1 MLDRFL
7 DAQRGDYAA
16 ALAEVRR
23 GRKTSHWMWYIFPQI
38 AGLGQSSTA
47 RYYSIR
53 DLEEAR
59 EYYAHPVLGQRLREI
74 SGALLALRGSDPV
87 AVFGGID
94 SMKLKSSMTLFA
106 VAAPDDPIFQQVLDM
121 IAMIEDNRLQA
132 HFFANKTAELIRR
145 NFTQSFKALHV
156 RLTFL
161 AL

>member
-7 DAQRGDYAA
+7 DAQRDDYAA

-74 SGALLALRGSDPV
+74 SGVLLELRGSDPV

-106 VAAPDDPIFQQVLDM
+106 VAAPDDPLFQQVLDKYYGG
-121 IAMIEDNRLQA
+121 EQD
-132 HFFANKTAELIRR
+132 
-145 NFTQSFKALHV
+145 V
-156 RLTFL
+156 LTL
-161 AL
+161 RILGV

>member
-74 SGALLALRGSDPV
+74 SGVLLDLRGSDPV

-106 VAAPDDPIFQQVLDM
+106 VAAPDDPLFRQVPDKYYGG
-121 IAMIEDNRLQA
+121 EQD
-132 HFFANKTAELIRR
+132 
-145 NFTQSFKALHV
+145 V
-156 RLTFL
+156 LTL
-161 AL
+161 RILGV

>member
-74 SGALLALRGSDPV
+74 SGALLELRGSDPV

-106 VAAPDDPIFQQVLDM
+106 LAAPDDPLFQQVLDKYYGG
-121 IAMIEDNRLQA
+121 EQD
-132 HFFANKTAELIRR
+132 
-145 NFTQSFKALHV
+145 ALTLRILGV
-156 RLTFL
+156 
-161 AL
+161 

>member
-74 SGALLALRGSDPV
+74 SGALLGLRGSDPV

-106 VAAPDDPIFQQVLDM
+106 VAAPDDPLFQQVLDKYYGG
-121 IAMIEDNRLQA
+121 EQD
-132 HFFANKTAELIRR
+132 
-145 NFTQSFKALHV
+145 ALTL
-156 RLTFL
+156 RILG
-161 AL
+161 

>member
-74 SGALLALRGSDPV
+74 SGALLVLRGSDPV

-94 SMKLKSSMTLFA
+94 SMKLKSSMTLFSL
-106 VAAPDDPIFQQVLDM
+106 AAPDDPVFQQVLDKYYGG
-121 IAMIEDNRLQA
+121 EQD
-132 HFFANKTAELIRR
+132 
-145 NFTQSFKALHV
+145 ALTL
-156 RLTFL
+156 RILGF
-161 AL
+161 

>member
-74 SGALLALRGSDPV
+74 SGALLELRGSDPV

-106 VAAPDDPIFQQVLDM
+106 VAAPDDPLFQQVLDKYYGG
-121 IAMIEDNRLQA
+121 ERD
-132 HFFANKTAELIRR
+132 
-145 NFTQSFKALHV
+145 ALTLRILGV
-156 RLTFL
+156 
-161 AL
+161 

>member
-74 SGALLALRGSDPV
+74 SGALLELRGSDPV

-106 VAAPDDPIFQQVLDM
+106 MAAPDDPLFRQVLDKYYGG
-121 IAMIEDNRLQA
+121 EQD
-132 HFFANKTAELIRR
+132 
-145 NFTQSFKALHV
+145 ALTL
-156 RLTFL
+156 RILGL
-161 AL
+161 

>member
-74 SGALLALRGSDPV
+74 SGALLELRGSDPV

-106 VAAPDDPIFQQVLDM
+106 LAAPDDPLFQQVLDKYYSG
-121 IAMIEDNRLQA
+121 EQD
-132 HFFANKTAELIRR
+132 
-145 NFTQSFKALHV
+145 ALTL
-156 RLTFL
+156 RILGL
-161 AL
+161 

>member
-74 SGALLALRGSDPV
+74 SGVLLELRGSDPV

-106 VAAPDDPIFQQVLDM
+106 VAAPDDPLFLQVLDKYYGG
-121 IAMIEDNRLQA
+121 EQD
-132 HFFANKTAELIRR
+132 
-145 NFTQSFKALHV
+145 ALTLRILGV
-156 RLTFL
+156 
-161 AL
+161 

>member
-59 EYYAHPVLGQRLREI
+59 EYYAHPVLGQRLQEI
-74 SGALLALRGSDPV
+74 SGALLDLRGSDPV

-106 VAAPDDPIFQQVLDM
+106 VAAPDDPLFRQVLDKYYGG
-121 IAMIEDNRLQA
+121 EQD
-132 HFFANKTAELIRR
+132 
-145 NFTQSFKALHV
+145 ALTLRILGV
-156 RLTFL
+156 
-161 AL
+161 

>member
-7 DAQRGDYAA
+7 DAQRGDYAV
-16 ALAEVRR
+16 ALAEMRR

-74 SGALLALRGSDPV
+74 SGALLEPRGSDPV

-106 VAAPDDPIFQQVLDM
+106 VAAPDDPLFQQVLDKYYGG
-121 IAMIEDNRLQA
+121 EQD
-132 HFFANKTAELIRR
+132 
-145 NFTQSFKALHV
+145 V
-156 RLTFL
+156 LTL
-161 AL
+161 RILGV

>member
-7 DAQRGDYAA
+7 DAQRGDYAV

-74 SGALLALRGSDPV
+74 SGALLDLRGSDPV

-106 VAAPDDPIFQQVLDM
+106 LAAPDDPLFQQVLDKYYGG
-121 IAMIEDNRLQA
+121 EQD
-132 HFFANKTAELIRR
+132 
-145 NFTQSFKALHV
+145 ALTL
-156 RLTFL
+156 RILGL
-161 AL
+161 

>member
-74 SGALLALRGSDPV
+74 SGVLLELRGSNPV

-106 VAAPDDPIFQQVLDM
+106 VAAPDDPLFQQVLDKYYGG
-121 IAMIEDNRLQA
+121 EQD
-132 HFFANKTAELIRR
+132 
-145 NFTQSFKALHV
+145 ALTL
-156 RLTFL
+156 RILG
-161 AL
+161 

>member
-7 DAQRGDYAA
+7 DAQRGDYAT

-74 SGALLALRGSDPV
+74 SGALLDLRGSDPV

-106 VAAPDDPIFQQVLDM
+106 LAAPDDPLFQQVLDKYYGG
-121 IAMIEDNRLQA
+121 EQD
-132 HFFANKTAELIRR
+132 
-145 NFTQSFKALHV
+145 ALTLRILGV
-156 RLTFL
+156 
-161 AL
+161 

>member
-7 DAQRGDYAA
+7 DAQRDDYAA

-74 SGALLALRGSDPV
+74 SCVLLALRGSDPV

-106 VAAPDDPIFQQVLDM
+106 VAAPDDPLFQQVLDKYYGG
-121 IAMIEDNRLQA
+121 EQD
-132 HFFANKTAELIRR
+132 
-145 NFTQSFKALHV
+145 ALTL
-156 RLTFL
+156 RILGL
-161 AL
+161 

>member
-74 SGALLALRGSDPV
+74 SGVLLELRGSDPV

-106 VAAPDDPIFQQVLDM
+106 VAAPDDPLFQQVLDKYYGG
-121 IAMIEDNRLQA
+121 EQD
-132 HFFANKTAELIRR
+132 
-145 NFTQSFKALHV
+145 ALTL
-156 RLTFL
+156 RILG
-161 AL
+161 

>member
-74 SGALLALRGSDPV
+74 SGALLELRGSDPV

-94 SMKLKSSMTLFA
+94 SMKLKSSMTPFSL
-106 VAAPDDPIFQQVLDM
+106 AAPDDPLFQQVLDKYYGG
-121 IAMIEDNRLQA
+121 EQD
-132 HFFANKTAELIRR
+132 
-145 NFTQSFKALHV
+145 V
-156 RLTFL
+156 LTL
-161 AL
+161 RILGI

>member
-74 SGALLALRGSDPV
+74 SGALLELRGSDPV

-106 VAAPDDPIFQQVLDM
+106 VAAPDDPLFQQVLDKYYGGEQD
-121 IAMIEDNRLQA
+121 I
-132 HFFANKTAELIRR
+132 
-145 NFTQSFKALHV
+145 
-156 RLTFL
+156 LTL
-161 AL
+161 RILGL